1 MELYLPHFYRKSRE
15 KSAMMIEKSYL
26 VIASAALVTYCL
38 RLGGLLL
45 AGRLPKTGRFK
56 KFMDALPGT
65 ILLSL
70 IIPAALAGGIW
81 SWVATI
87 CTAMCSLKTGNVFIS
102 MIVGVAI
109 VAGSRWLGV

>member
-1 MELYLPHFYRKSRE
+1 
-15 KSAMMIEKSYL
+15 MIDNTYL
-26 VIASAALVTYCL
+26 VIGAAALVTYGL

-70 IIPAALAGGIW
+70 IVPAAIAGGLW
-81 SWVATI
+81 SWVATL
-87 CTAMCSLKTGNVFIS
+87 CTALCSLKTGNVFVS
-102 MIVGVAI
+102 MVLGVAI
-109 VAGSRWLGV
+109 VALSRWFGV

>member
-1 MELYLPHFYRKSRE
+1 
-15 KSAMMIEKSYL
+15 MIEKSYL
-26 VIASAALVTYCL
+26 VIAAAAVITYGL

-70 IIPAALAGGIW
+70 VVPAAMAGGLW
-81 SWVATI
+81 SWIATA
-87 CTAMCSLKTGNVFIS
+87 CTALCSLKTGNVFVS
-102 MIVGVAI
+102 MLVGVFI
-109 VAGSRWLGV
+109 VALSRWFGL

>member
-1 MELYLPHFYRKSRE
+1 MNDNHTVL
-15 KSAMMIEKSYL
+15 L
-26 VIASAALVTYCL
+26 VIAAAALVTYSL

-70 IIPAALAGGIW
+70 IIPTAIAAGLWG
-81 SWVATI
+81 WVATA
-87 CTAMCSLKTGNVFIS
+87 CTAICSLRTGNIFTS
-102 MIVGVAI
+102 MLLGMGIIA
-109 VAGSRWLGV
+109 ASRYLGL

>member
-1 MELYLPHFYRKSRE
+1 MTDKT
-15 KSAMMIEKSYL
+15 YL
-26 VIASAALVTYCL
+26 VVAAAALVTYGL

-56 KFMDALPGT
+56 RFMDALPGT

-70 IIPAALAGGIW
+70 IVPAALSGGLW
-81 SWVATI
+81 SWAATA
-87 CTAMCSLKTGNVFIS
+87 CTALCSLKTGNVFLS

-109 VAGSRWLGV
+109 IAASRWFGL